1 MSFAYSD
8 MDQLILQRWPDVMGL
23 IDAHRGVQERI
34 EEMLDIVGERI
45 ARWARPLGYETRV
58 EARDAVF
65 HAWRPAWSDQQR
77 GKRLP
82 WLWVES
88 ALQVSGRWR
97 NLTFISG
104 YT

>member
-45 ARWARPLGYETRV
+45 ARWGSSTR
-58 EARDAVF
+58 
-65 HAWRPAWSDQQR
+65 
-77 GKRLP
+77 L
-82 WLWVES
+82 
-88 ALQVSGRWR
+88 
-97 NLTFISG
+97 
-104 YT
+104 